1 TAIRDLPGDLREQ
14 PALFGAREPRANP
27 LHGLTHIS
35 IMLYIAI
42 VRYALSITLF
52 ILAGA
57 TAYEVLV
64 ALEVIS
70 LGSLPGEG
78 PPGEQT
84 IALIAVL
91 AILVTAGLALVAAL
105 GARFYTF
112 DPYYLPTLRRF
123 SDDGMLPPV
132 LVYGVLALAVGAA
145 LLTRANRRVG
155 AALSVPVILAC
166 ALFAQVLVGGH

>member
-1 TAIRDLPGDLREQ
+1 MTLR
-14 PALFGAREPRANP
+14 
-27 LHGLTHIS
+27 
-35 IMLYIAI
+35 
-42 VRYALSITLF
+42 
-52 ILAGA
+52 
-57 TAYEVLV
+57 LV
-64 ALEVIS
+64 ALVTLGFLAFATTYEALVAFEVIE

-91 AILVTAGLALVAAL
+91 TMLVAAGVAL
-105 GARFYTF
+105 LAAFGARVPFLALLPPAAAAFFVARFYTF

-132 LVYGVLALAVGAA
+132 LVYGTLALAVGVA
-145 LLTRANRRVG
+145 LLTRANQRVG

-166 ALFAQVLVGGH
+166 ALFAQVVVGGH